1 MLSDMKPS
9 CLADLQEDSRCPPP
23 SMVSQSMI
31 LSQPHTPL
39 VPQTYFNLSAP
50 PSTEILERSHPA
62 RKRQVLILNNTKDQN
77 IATDWIHNLYT
88 YSTGISDSTN
98 TAPTVVQTW
107 PWSRHAPRIL
117 YCMLLKGTVLCNV
130 LLLDCAA
137 FCLNT
142 NANTYELEDEC
153 EMRAWESKVGRRK
166 YP

>member
-1 MLSDMKPS
+1 MLRPPMVWRPYKLCKLGTMLGRLNRYNKHAVDIAYVVVLCLMLSDMKPS

-77 IATDWIHNLYT
+77 IATDWIHNLYI
-88 YSTGISDSTN
+88 YSTGISKHCAHCCPN
-98 TAPTVVQTW
+98 MAMVPTCSKNIVLYVAERYCVV
-107 PWSRHAPRIL
+107 
-117 YCMLLKGTVLCNV
+117 
-130 LLLDCAA
+130 
-137 FCLNT
+137 
-142 NANTYELEDEC
+142 
-153 EMRAWESKVGRRK
+153 
-166 YP
+166 